1 MQGSVR
7 RDYIMGGSPVKSS
20 PPDDSLFIKDLIRR
34 VHAELLE
41 SRAERERS
49 GEPPIFTV
57 QSLTLEVNFV
67 AEKSKDVKGGLDFK
81 VITVGGAN
89 LGGALTYHH
98 QQVHKVT
105 LNLLATSP
113 GEEDFFSD
121 FDEAPGAFHPRP
133 RRSSQ

>member
-1 MQGSVR
+1 MRRKSVK
-7 RDYIMGGSPVKSS
+7 DSPA
-20 PPDDSLFIKDLIRR
+20 DGSLFIKDLIRR

-41 SRAERERS
+41 SRAEREAA

-57 QSLTLEVNFV
+57 ESLTLEVNFV

-89 LGGALTYHH
+89 LGGALTYHQ

-105 LNLLATSP
+105 LNLVTAAADSN
-113 GEEDFFSD
+113 DIFSD
-121 FDEAPGAFHPRP
+121 LDETPGAFHPRP
-133 RRSSQ
+133 RRSDQ